1 MQAVKDALKQHTA
14 IFDSYGQHIPAIKD
28 LADKLEV
35 NAGAPVAAA
44 VFVASVILLLFKGF
58 AIVMTLYTV
67 IYPGVL
73 SIRAIESSNKD
84 DDKHWLTYWM
94 IYGSYHTIDTFI
106 GFIFNFI
113 PYFGLFRIGLF
124 VWLIQFNGAQWVYEN
139 VLVKVLQENKELIAQ
154 WVKKAKEGAQS
165 LKNQAGAIVR
175 DPKTLTTVITATTQA
190 ANIIGETVQE
200 AK

>member
-1 MQAVKDALKQHTA
+1 M
-14 IFDSYGQHIPAIKD
+14 
-28 LADKLEV
+28 EV
-35 NAGAPVAAA
+35 NPGAPVAAA

-113 PYFGLFRIGLF
+113 PYFGLVRIGLF
-124 VWLIQFNGAQWVYEN
+124 IWLIQFNGSQWVYEN
-139 VLVKVLQENKELIAQ
+139 VLVKVL
-154 WVKKAKEGAQS
+154 
-165 LKNQAGAIVR
+165 
-175 DPKTLTTVITATTQA
+175 
-190 ANIIGETVQE
+190 
-200 AK
+200 